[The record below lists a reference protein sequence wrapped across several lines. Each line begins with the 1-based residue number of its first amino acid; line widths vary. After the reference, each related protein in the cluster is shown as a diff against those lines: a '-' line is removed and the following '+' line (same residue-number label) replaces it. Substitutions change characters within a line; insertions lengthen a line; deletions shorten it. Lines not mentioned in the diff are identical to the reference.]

1 MNTLMMSLSRLLM
14 VGCVAL
20 WVLSACGTVTDAV
33 PDRRPDYRTHTAVSP
48 LEVPPDLTASA
59 LDDALQVPDLAP
71 RDSATLSAYSQE
83 RQTGT
88 IREPVARAPEGVR
101 LEREADRRWLVSEQP
116 AEQLWP
122 RVRAFWVDNG
132 FPLSRDEPS
141 IGILETEWLE
151 NRADISDGAV
161 RAVLRR
167 FLDFAYS
174 APTRDRFRVRLERV
188 AEGTE
193 IYLTHYGVEEQL
205 VSPSG
210 GRAATAT
217 TTTVWQSRPRDPEL
231 EAEML
236 VRLMMHLGTGETEAR
251 TAVAE
256 RSPVPDEEPRARI
269 VRNTLGEQALLVE
282 QGYDETWRRVGL
294 ALDSEQFVVE
304 DQQRS
309 EGLYLVELVDIAAQ
323 RGGVVSRLAFW
334 RSDADRSRERTG
346 EQLKVRLAGQGAQ
359 TLVVVHNLDDD
370 VDDSPLGEALLET
383 LLQALQ

>member
-1 MNTLMMSLSRLLM
+1 MITLTRLLV
-14 VGCVAL
+14 VGGAAL

-33 PDRRPDYRTHTAVSP
+33 PDRRPDYRTHTAASP
-48 LEVPPDLTASA
+48 LEFPPDLTASA

-88 IREPVARAPEGVR
+88 RHEPVARAPEGVQ
-101 LEREADRRWLVSEQP
+101 LEREGDRRWLVSEQP

-132 FPLSRDEPS
+132 FPLSRDEPN
-141 IGILETEWLE
+141 IGVLETEWLE
-151 NRADISDGAV
+151 NRADIPDGPI
-161 RAVLRR
+161 RAVMRR
-167 FLDFAYS
+167 FLDFAYA

-193 IYLTHYGVEEQL
+193 IYLTHYGVEERV
-205 VSPSG
+205 VSPNG

-256 RSPVPDEEPRARI
+256 RSPVADDEPRARI
-269 VRNTLGEQALLVE
+269 IRNALGEQALLVE
-282 QGYDETWRRVGL
+282 HGYDETWRRVGL

-304 DQQRS
+304 DQQRNA
-309 EGLYLVELVDIAAQ
+309 GLYLVELLDLSAQ
-323 RGGVVSRLAFW
+323 RGSGVFARLAFW
-334 RSDADRSRERTG
+334 RSDADRERTG
-346 EQLKVRLAGQGAQ
+346 EQLKVRLAAQGAQ
-359 TLVVVHNLDDD
+359 TLVVVHNLEDE
-370 VDDSPLGEALLET
+370 VDDSPLGLALLDTLLEAL
-383 LLQALQ
+383 Q